1 MGAKTFIDTNVIVY
15 ANDRADIAKQDR
27 AVTVVSSLIESGTG
41 VVSTQVL
48 MEYAAVAT
56 RKLGQSRAAIT
67 RQMIVLE
74 RLEVVAVS
82 GAIIRDGLAISERY
96 RISLWDGVIIAAA
109 AAARCSEI
117 LSEDFGRDVTYH
129 GVRVTNPFN

>member
-1 MGAKTFIDTNVIVY
+1 
-15 ANDRADIAKQDR
+15 
-27 AVTVVSSLIESGTG
+27 
-41 VVSTQVL
+41 

-56 RKLGQSRAAIT
+56 RKLGQSRTAIT
-67 RQMIVLE
+67 RRTIVIE

-82 GAIIRDGLAISERY
+82 EAMIRDGPAISERY

-109 AAARCSEI
+109 APCSEI

-129 GVRVTNPFN
+129 GFA